1 MRVQLCVA
9 LLAAVAIFTVDAR
22 HLTQQDALS
31 NSNGCLA
38 TIPKCEP
45 GACATR
51 NVMGVARWVCLRC
64 MANYDP
70 VIDASGQDN
79 ILQCGKWHSKLE
91 CLCPYLSL

>member
-1 MRVQLCVA
+1 MRSFLVVA
-9 LLAAVAIFTVDAR
+9 LLATLAASCVGAR
-22 HLTQQDALS
+22 QLTQDNALS

-64 MANYDP
+64 MANYEP

-79 ILQCGKWHSKLE
+79 ILQCGE
-91 CLCPYLSL
+91 

>member
-1 MRVQLCVA
+1 MRSFLVVA
-9 LLAAVAIFTVDAR
+9 LLATLAVSCSAR
-22 HLTQQDALS
+22 QLTQDALS

-64 MANYDP
+64 MANYEP

-79 ILQCGKWHSKLE
+79 ILQCGE
-91 CLCPYLSL
+91 